1 MAKKIGMSGNI
12 WEPEKLVEVYIK
24 YNEFVKTEAKKK
36 GMPLVE
42 WQAEDGWKPLCD
54 FLGKPLPP
62 VTVPFPRTNEKK
74 QMQLV
79 IGFLLVRGLLGWA
92 ALGGAAYAAV
102 AFGPKL
108 LRMALGEL

>member
-1 MAKKIGMSGNI
+1 MSKKIGMSGNI
-12 WEPEKLVEVYIK
+12 WEPEKLVEVYTK
-24 YNEFVKTEAKKK
+24 YNDFVRTEAKKR

-54 FLGKPLPP
+54 LVGKPLPP
-62 VTVPFPRTNEKK
+62 ATVPFPRTNEKSE
-74 QMQLV
+74 MRLI
-79 IGFLLVRGLLGWA
+79 IGFLLFRGVLAWA
-92 ALGGAAYAAV
+92 ALGGVVYAGV